1 MLKIYEAVVEPD
13 EMGFSATFPDIPG
26 CTTQGDDMQ
35 DVCEMASD
43 ALSMTL
49 SVMVEDGQPLPDPTY
64 GRDSSGSRRI
74 IAFAVN
80 LEDEGCMSERVTVSE
95 AADMLS
101 VTPQR
106 IQALIKSGDLESCK
120 IGTSRMID
128 QQSVL
133 DYRARRSGAGRPK
146 KLAMA

>member
-1 MLKIYEAVVEPD
+1 MLY
-13 EMGFSATFPDIPG
+13 PG
-26 CTTQGDDMQ
+26 LKGKPFREGRLFCCTGT
-35 DVCEMASD
+35 
-43 ALSMTL
+43 
-49 SVMVEDGQPLPDPTY
+49 
-64 GRDSSGSRRI
+64 
-74 IAFAVN
+74 

-133 DYRARRSGAGRPK
+133 DYRVRRSGAGRPK
-146 KLAMA
+146 KVEHEPEGNLRDGGPLHLCHHNG

>member
-43 ALSMTL
+43 ALSMML
-49 SVMVEDGQPLPDPTY
+49 SVMVEDGRPLPDPTY

-80 LEDEGCMSERVTVSE
+80 LEDDPMSDLVTVNQ
-95 AADMLS
+95 AADMLG
-101 VTPQR
+101 VTSQR
-106 IQALIKSGDLESCK
+106 IQALIKSDDLKSCK

-128 QQSVL
+128 QRSVL
-133 DYRARRSGAGRPK
+133 DYRARRSGAGRPRK
-146 KLAMA
+146 VLAMA